1 MNLKVNL
8 LLLSL
13 ALGIAAAPVTALADG
28 SIAVATQATD
38 KTADATT
45 KADNLAAGR
54 YGSVDWY
61 LTASGELHLG
71 AGTLGEDT
79 SLPVQVGQL
88 AAQIATAEDGVTTPT
103 SAQAQAAADQVTK
116 VVLDG
121 TVKTP
126 ADASYLFA
134 QLRDVTAYEHLDRLD
149 TSQATTMNGMF
160 QASNVDSVTTDIDV
174 SYFDT
179 ANVTAMQFMFYG
191 QKSVE
196 NLDVSNFNM
205 DKVTTT
211 TDMFYQTR
219 SLQEVNFAKGSFNSL
234 TSAMYMFL
242 SSGAQVVKLPQFAPA
257 AKFTGG
263 SMFYGTTII
272 TTLTLGPGAHF
283 KGTTSLNTPRQNMP
297 DDFTGVWE
305 AVGNGTIGNPLGA
318 KYATGDDITNLYNGT
333 DNPKSVETYVWEPVN
348 RVIEPTTPPVTP
360 PVTPSENVQPV
371 TVQYLDEN
379 GQRLA
384 DDVTLT
390 GQLGATYTADQR
402 AFNGY
407 KLVKTVGQANGTFSQ
422 QAQMVTF
429 HYAPNVVS
437 GGDAAAIAPMA
448 SVVYATKKVGLYKT
462 KNFSKQSLK
471 HWYAKTKRTNR
482 PMFVVTGFATSKK
495 GNLRYKVKDVNHN
508 SKTAGK
514 TGYVTAKHAY
524 VSPVYYASKAK
535 AIKVINAKGINAY
548 QQKSLKTK
556 KNHYKSGQKLKIRKI
571 VKFNKTTRFQLTNG
585 KYVTANKKLVIA
597 E

>member
-1 MNLKVNL
+1 MNLKVNA

-13 ALGIAAAPVTALADG
+13 VLGIAAAPITALADDTA
-28 SIAVATQATD
+28 SAPAQAM
-38 KTADATT
+38 ATT
-45 KADNLAAGR
+45 TSTPKADNLAAGQ

-71 AGTLGEDT
+71 TGTLGEDT
-79 SLPVQVGQL
+79 SLANNVGRL
-88 AAQIATAEDGVTTPT
+88 ATQIAKVENNTDVPT
-103 SAQAQAAADQVTK
+103 STQTQAAADQVTK

-121 TVKTP
+121 AVKTL

-134 QLRDVTAYEHLDRLD
+134 QLRHVTAYEHLDRLD
-149 TSQATTMNGMF
+149 TSQATTMDGMF
-160 QASNVDSVTTDIDV
+160 QAGNMDSVTTDIDV
-174 SYFDT
+174 SHFDT
-179 ANVTAMQFMFYG
+179 ANVTSMQFMFYG

-196 NLDVSNFNM
+196 KLDVSTFNM

-219 SLQEVNFAKGSFNSL
+219 SLQEVNFARGSFSSL

-242 SSGAQVVKLPQFAPA
+242 NSGAQVINLPQFAPA

-283 KGTTSLNTPRQNMP
+283 KGTTGLNTPRQNMP

-305 AVGNGTIGNPLGA
+305 AVGNGTVDNPLGA
-318 KYATGDDITNLYNGT
+318 KYATGNDITNLYNGT

-360 PVTPSENVQPV
+360 SENAKSV

-384 DDVTLT
+384 NDVTLS
-390 GQLGATYTADQR
+390 GQLGSTYTADQR
-402 AFNGY
+402 VFSGY

-422 QAQMVTF
+422 QAQTVTF
-429 HYAPNVVS
+429 HYAPDVVS
-437 GGDAAAIAPMA
+437 GGDAATIAPMA
-448 SVVYATKKVGLYKT
+448 SVVYATKKIGLYKT
-462 KNFSKQSLK
+462 KNFSKQTLNR
-471 HWYAKTKRTNR
+471 WYPKTKRTNR
-482 PMFVVTGFATSKK
+482 PMFVVTGFATSKN
-495 GNLRYKVKDVNHN
+495 GHLRYKVKDVNHH

-514 TGYVTAKHAY
+514 TGYITAKHAY
-524 VSPVYYASKAK
+524 VAPIYYASKAK
-535 AIKVINAKGINAY
+535 TIKVINAKGINAY
-548 QQKSLKTK
+548 QQKSLKAKTG
-556 KNHYKSGQKLKIRKI
+556 HYKYGQKLKIRKI

>member
-1 MNLKVNL
+1 MSLKVNA

-13 ALGIAAAPVTALADG
+13 VLGIAAAPITALADDTVP
-28 SIAVATQATD
+28 AQATA
-38 KTADATT
+38 TTTSTT
-45 KADNLAAGR
+45 KADNLAAGQ

-71 AGTLGEDT
+71 AGALGEDS
-79 SLPVQVGQL
+79 SLGNNVGRL
-88 AAQIATAEDGVTTPT
+88 ATQIAKAEDSTAAPT
-103 SAQAQAAADQVTK
+103 SAQTQAAADQVTK

-126 ADASYLFA
+126 ADASYLFS
-134 QLRDVTAYEHLDRLD
+134 QLRHVTAYEHLDRLD

-160 QASNVDSVTTDIDV
+160 EVSNVDSVTTDIDV
-174 SYFDT
+174 SHFDT
-179 ANVTAMQFMFYG
+179 ANVTSMQFMFYG

-196 NLDVSNFNM
+196 KLDVSAFNM
-205 DKVTTT
+205 DKVTSTM
-211 TDMFYQTR
+211 DMFFHTD
-219 SLQEVNFAKGSFNSL
+219 SLQEVNFAKGNFNSL
-234 TSAMYMFL
+234 TDAMYMFNQC
-242 SSGAQVVKLPQFAPA
+242 GAQVIKLPQFAPA
-257 AKFTGG
+257 DKFTGG
-263 SMFYGTTII
+263 GMFNGTTII

-283 KGTTSLNTPRQNMP
+283 KGTAKLNTPRQNMP
-297 DDFTGVWE
+297 DVFTGVWE
-305 AVGNGTIGNPLGA
+305 AVGNGTVANPLGA

-333 DNPKSVETYVWEPVN
+333 DNPKSVETYVWEPVH
-348 RVIEPTTPPVTP
+348 RIIESTTP

-384 DDVTLT
+384 DDVTLS
-390 GQLGATYTADQR
+390 GPMGSTYTADRR

-407 KLVKTVGQANGTFSQ
+407 KLVKTEGQANGTFGQ
-422 QAQMVTF
+422 QAQTVTF
-429 HYAPNVVS
+429 HYVRKADSN
-437 GGDAAAIAPMA
+437 GGAAAKAPLA
-448 SVVYATKKVGLYKT
+448 NAVYATKKIGLYKT
-462 KNFSKQSLK
+462 KNFSKQTLK
-471 HWYAKTKRTNR
+471 RWYPKTKRTNR
-482 PMFVVTGFATSKK
+482 PMFVVTGFATSKN
-495 GNLRYKVKDVNHN
+495 GHLRYKVKDVNHN

-514 TGYVTAKHAY
+514 TGYITTKHAY
-524 VSPVYYASKAK
+524 VVPAYYASKAK

-556 KNHYKSGQKLKIRKI
+556 TGHYKYGQKLKIRKI

-585 KYVTANKKLVIA
+585 KYVSANKKMVIA